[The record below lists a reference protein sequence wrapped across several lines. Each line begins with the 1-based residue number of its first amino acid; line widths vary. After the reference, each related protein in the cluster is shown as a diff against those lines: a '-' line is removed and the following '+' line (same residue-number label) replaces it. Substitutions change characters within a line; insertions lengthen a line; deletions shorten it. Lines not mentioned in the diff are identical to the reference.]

1 MPATERRAY
10 EARLAQLE
18 ASVERLG
25 GALLATYGEDPDAAR
40 KLGERLEAAEIEI
53 ELIREAL
60 RSFDGAPLETESQ
73 FP

>member
-1 MPATERRAY
+1 MPAAERRAY

-25 GALLATYGEDPDAAR
+25 GVLLATYGEDPDAAR

-60 RSFDGAPLETESQ
+60 RAYDDNPVQAEA
-73 FP
+73 